1 MDTELDRGKLLQHGV
16 DITLSKYS
24 GYNTSLQRVAKEYGS
39 STMFREIR
47 RDIKILSGEHDDWN
61 AAQDDVAEKPV
72 RFTTQHTHKPMS
84 K

>member
-1 MDTELDRGKLLQHGV
+1 MWIPSWIAEASQHGS
-16 DITLSKYS
+16 ILLSKYS
-24 GYNTSLQRVAKEYGS
+24 VITHLQRVAKEYGS

-72 RFTTQHTHKPMS
+72 RFTTYNTLTNQ
-84 K
+84 